1 MLTSLSSSMF
11 FFVAHSCF
19 QANIITVNP
28 VLEAA
33 ASKTDLLTKWNHRK
47 AKIVGPASIKH
58 FNMSIYKFFLD

>member
-11 FFVAHSCF
+11 VAHSFF

-47 AKIVGPASIKH
+47 AKIVGLASIKH
-58 FNMSIYKFFLD
+58 FNMSIYTFFLD